1 MENLF
6 APERPFLDWNL
17 TGFGGIPARLFS
29 TLSSTHRY
37 CKEHISELE
46 TGSLIVADSQ
56 DQGRGR
62 HDRTWI
68 SPPSKNLY
76 FNLVYPLSGIEPKH
90 YPQLMQVSAITIA
103 QVLQKIGVGASVK
116 WPNDILFEK
125 QKLCGMVS
133 ECLTKG
139 TEKVLII
146 GIGLNVNTNSSDLRG
161 IPKPATSVSI
171 VLGKSVNREA
181 LLQEIVQELEQ
192 SVKRIPKEGVSPWI
206 EEWRKMDQFIG
217 HPAHIVEGSESVEG
231 TILDINDDGSLLFC
245 TKSGQ
250 IITRHT
256 GDLEI

>member
-17 TGFGGIPARLFS
+17 TGFHGIPAKLFPK
-29 TLSSTHRY
+29 LNSTHSY
-37 CKEHISELE
+37 CREHISELE
-46 TGSLIVADSQ
+46 TGTLIVADSQ

-90 YPQLMQVSAITIA
+90 YPQLMQISAITIA
-103 QVLQKIGVGASVK
+103 QVLQEIGVGASVK
-116 WPNDILFEK
+116 WPNDVLFEK
-125 QKLCGMVS
+125 KKLCGMVS

-139 TEKVLII
+139 ANKVLII
-146 GIGLNVNTNSSDLRG
+146 GIGLNVNTNSLDLSG

-171 VLGKSVNREA
+171 VLGKPVNREA
-181 LLQEIVQELEQ
+181 LLKKIVQGLEK
-192 SVKRIPKEGVSPWI
+192 SVLRVRTEGVSPWI
-206 EEWRKMDQFIG
+206 DEWRKMDQFIG
-217 HPAHIVEGSESVEG
+217 HPAKIVEGSETVEG

-250 IITRHT
+250 IISRHT